1 MVLSKIKIQKSKRD
15 KKQKKSLFKIKVKN
29 AVAYLNRPINTK
41 RIEEI
46 EEEKLRARFQHPFI
60 M

>member
-1 MVLSKIKIQKSKRD
+1 MVLSKIKIQKPKRN

-29 AVAYLNRPINTK
+29 AVGYLNRPINTK